1 MSMYPDD
8 EDGDQGQVSR
18 GDPKE
23 ERQHEEEDTG
33 GTLVPKS
40 FFGGDV
46 EPGHK
51 CQVEVV
57 HVYDDDVEIK
67 YSKPDEGKPKSQM
80 QESEGAIDKMA
91 SMNEDDG
98 E

>member
-1 MSMYPDD
+1 MYPDEGGD
-8 EDGDQGQVSR
+8 DQGQVSR

-23 ERQHEEEDTG
+23 DQQREEEDAG
-33 GTLVPKS
+33 GTLVPKA

-46 EPGHK
+46 DPGHK

-67 YSKPDEGKPKSQM
+67 YVKPGEEGKGEK
-80 QESEGAIDKMA
+80 ESEMAQTDSKIDKMA
-91 SMNEDDG
+91 SMSEG